1 MDLVI
6 QSLPV
11 LLQGALITL
20 GFSAAAMVFGLILGL
35 LTALARLS
43 RVLPLRAVSTA
54 YVSIIRGTP
63 LLVQIFV
70 IYYGLPGAGITLDP
84 ITSGILAL
92 SLNVGAY
99 VSETIRG
106 AILSLDRGQWDAALS
121 LGMRRAQAYRFVI
134 LPQAFRNALPALSNS
149 FISLIKDTSLVS
161 VITVVELL
169 RSAQLVIARTF
180 QPLPLYLAAAV
191 IYWVL
196 STVLSSL
203 QGRMEARLASARQ
216 RA

>member
-1 MDLVI
+1 M
-6 QSLPV
+6 PV
-11 LLQGALITL
+11 LLQGALVTL
-20 GFSAAAMVFGLILGL
+20 WFSVAAMVFGLALGL

-43 RVLPLRAVSTA
+43 SFWPLGVVARL
-54 YVSIIRGTP
+54 YVSVIRGTP
-63 LLVQIFV
+63 LLVQVFV
-70 IYYGLPGAGITLDP
+70 IYYGLPDLGITLDP
-84 ITSGILAL
+84 VTSGILAL
-92 SLNVGAY
+92 TLNVGAY

-106 AILSLDRGQWDAALS
+106 AIISLDRGQWDAALS
-121 LGMRRAQAYRFVI
+121 LGMRRTQAYLYVI
-134 LPQAFRNALPALSNS
+134 LPQALSNALPALSNS

-180 QPLPLYLAAAV
+180 QPLPLYLAAAL

-196 STVLSSL
+196 STALSTL
-203 QGRMEARLASARQ
+203 QGRLELRLAAART